1 MSLAAMNW
9 ARQSMKTLP
18 SDVRAPARLALML
31 MADYADEDHV
41 CWPSIKTMSEEMGC
55 STRSVQRAIDALE
68 ERGLLA
74 VQKRQAANGRQQSN
88 RYRLA
93 VGAGCQSVTPSTS
106 DQAESVEG
114 GDNLTPSE
122 GDKLSGEGD
131 SPVRGR
137 VTPVSPLESTTVNLN
152 PPPSDAR
159 GVFDRAAQQDDQ
171 GRPVDNT
178 PTSRQQPM
186 TYDWQ
191 PDAGALAMACQRRG
205 MAADTQPD
213 AATLADFVTH
223 FAEQPHQRRTHQG
236 WHERL
241 AKWLSENRQRQPLA
255 PTGGPDHAQRPAA
268 YRSDDRRSER
278 EAVRE
283 QLANPGDTSWAD
295 GWWPEDDTTER
306 ADAGAGEPGVHPAGS
321 DLSEDLGECVP
332 ECGHAESGSS
342 GAGAGTDPLVGTA
355 DAAGGRAGDERTE
368 ASGEYLAADDPGAG
382 LDAGAYPGGLRYA
395 GDW

>member
-1 MSLAAMNW
+1 MPTRHVRRGCGMSEQRAFRGVWIPADIWLSRDLTLQEKVMLVEIDSLQHPEKGCFKSNKALAEFFQLSPNRVSEIIGSLA
-9 ARQSMKTLP
+9 KKGL
-18 SDVRAPARLALML
+18 VRVEQVRKGKQIVERRIFIATPFEKPKGGSRETEGGYSGNGANPNRDLEEG
-31 MADYADEDHV
+31 Y
-41 CWPSIKTMSEEMGC
+41 SENC
-55 STRSVQRAIDALE
+55 E
-68 ERGLLA
+68 ERGSGF
-74 VQKRQAANGRQQSN
+74 RGSP
-88 RYRLA
+88 
-93 VGAGCQSVTPSTS
+93 PS
-106 DQAESVEG
+106 
-114 GDNLTPSE
+114 
-122 GDKLSGEGD
+122 
-131 SPVRGR
+131 
-137 VTPVSPLESTTVNLN
+137 
-152 PPPSDAR
+152 SDAR

-171 GRPVDNT
+171 GQPVDNT

-186 TYDWQ
+186 TYAWQ

-205 MAADTQPD
+205 MSADTQPD

-268 YRSDDRRSER
+268 YPSDARRSER

-295 GWWPEDDTTER
+295 GWWPEGDTTEG
-306 ADAGAGEPGVHPAGS
+306 ADAGAGQPGIHPAGG

-355 DAAGGRAGDERTE
+355 DAAGGRAGDERAE
-368 ASGEYLAADDPGAG
+368 ASGEYLAADDPGTG
-382 LDAGAYPGGLRYA
+382 LDAGADPGGFRYA